1 MMEYFFQNLALGFH
15 LAWIFQMLPLA
26 TSALAE
32 MTTRRRLPSRS
43 RLQHLDHR
51 SMKKIPPLP
60 DNPHLDAVG
69 RHGERNKDYLSLV
82 TPESETTINKLLDC
96 NLEALRDDLAAGL
109 HR

>member
-15 LAWIFQMLPLA
+15 LARIFQMLPLA
-26 TSALAE
+26 ASTLSE
-32 MTTRRRLPSRS
+32 MTTGRRLPSRS

-51 SMKKIPPLP
+51 GMKKISPLP
-60 DNPHLDAVG
+60 DNPHLYPVG
-69 RHGERNKDYLSLV
+69 RHGERNKDYLSFV
-82 TPESETTINKLLDC
+82 TPQSETTIHKLLDR

>member
-15 LAWIFQMLPLA
+15 LACIFQVLPLA
-26 TSALAE
+26 TSTPPE
-32 MTTRRRLPSRS
+32 MTTRRRLASRS

-51 SMKKIPPLP
+51 RMKKISPLP
-60 DNPHLDAVG
+60 DYPHLYTVG

-82 TPESETTINKLLDC
+82 APESKTTINKLLDRD
-96 NLEALRDDLAAGL
+96 LEALRDDLAAGL